1 MKLNRLP
8 EIQRR
13 EFLRRSSQLGL
24 VGMAA
29 PWALNLAAIGEAAA
43 ADARGGYKALVCV
56 FLNGGNDNGRT
67 LLPVDAAG
75 HAFLA
80 SLRGGTTDLGGLVA
94 PRASLAATTLTPRV
108 PLTGPGVNG
117 TQLAM
122 AAELLPLKP

>member
-8 EIQRR
+8 ELQRR
-13 EFLRRSSQLGL
+13 EFLRRSAQLGL

-75 HAFLA
+75 HAYLA
-80 SLRGGTTDLGGLVA
+80 SLRGGTTT
-94 PRASLAATTLTPRV
+94 SAAWWHHGPAWPP
-108 PLTGPGVNG
+108 PL
-117 TQLAM
+117 
-122 AAELLPLKP
+122 